1 MTMTRARWARM
12 TSINQLNRRLFDLAP
27 ARWVGRYIYNWRR
40 RHQPPTQSTT
50 TKFFRNLQ
58 QLAALEGPL
67 ANLTKTGN
75 LSVLVAGCS
84 YGCEAYSLAGLL
96 ALRFP
101 HLNWRIVGVDISRDA
116 LGIANAA
123 RYTSEY
129 GLGSARDDLA
139 KRLEAR
145 IFNRSG
151 DEWVVVTDIRER
163 VSFAYGDVLSV
174 EFRQFR
180 NYDLVLGQNFMI
192 HMNKASAETALAALA
207 AAARPGGALFLG
219 GMDLE
224 TKTSLLAPHQACTRS
239 TGILSEFTRQTI
251 CAVRHGLG
259 NIGPWS
265 RSALV
270 DRDYLTRYS
279 TIFLKP

>member
-1 MTMTRARWARM
+1 M

-67 ANLTKTGN
+67 SNLTKTGN

-123 RYTSEY
+123 RYTSGY

-151 DEWVVVTDIRER
+151 DEWMVVTDIRER
-163 VSFAYGDVLSV
+163 VSFAYGDVLSA
-174 EFRQFR
+174 EFRQFK

-192 HMNKASAETALAALA
+192 HMNKASAETA
-207 AAARPGGALFLG
+207 ARGSGG
-219 GMDLE
+219 
-224 TKTSLLAPHQACTRS
+224 RS
-239 TGILSEFTRQTI
+239 TTR
-251 CAVRHGLG
+251 RGSLPWG
-259 NIGPWS
+259 NGS
-265 RSALV
+265 RNKDRLVGSA
-270 DRDYLTRYS
+270 
-279 TIFLKP
+279 